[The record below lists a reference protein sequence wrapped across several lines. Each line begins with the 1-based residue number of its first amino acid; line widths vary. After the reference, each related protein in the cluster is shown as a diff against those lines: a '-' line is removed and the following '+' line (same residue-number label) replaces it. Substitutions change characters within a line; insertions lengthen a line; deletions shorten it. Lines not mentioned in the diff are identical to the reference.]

1 MGLVVLLA
9 AASVKRVGEDE
20 RGLVFRTGRLRE
32 RVLRP
37 GTVVL
42 VPFVDRLER
51 VDVSETVV
59 EVPFTGPAKD
69 GRRVRVE
76 AVLTFRVVDPVVAA
90 TAVQNHRTA
99 ICRLALVV
107 LRTEVEQRTFEELA
121 TAREELRRALLREVA
136 ARRGRLERAAG
147 PGRGAECHGRRAV
160 GTRTEPALIGVRP
173 RGPSR
178 TCNSGVPDGKPRN
191 RPTTG
196 RVVTHAR
203 RSADRTPRPHRSL
216 R

>member
-1 MGLVVLLA
+1 MAWLVAMGLVVLLA
-9 AASVKRVGEDE
+9 AAASVKRVGQNE

-59 EVPFTGPAKD
+59 EVPFTGPAMD
-69 GRRVRVE
+69 GRRARVE
-76 AVLTFRVVDPVVAA
+76 AVLTFWVVDPVVAA

-99 ICRLALVV
+99 ICQLALVV
-107 LRTEVEQRTFEELA
+107 MRTEAEQRTFEELT

-136 ARRGRLERAAG
+136 PAAAG
-147 PGRGAECHGRRAV
+147 W
-160 GTRTEPALIGVRP
+160 GVRLD
-173 RGPSR
+173 RVEVRSVTAAEPSA
-178 TCNSGVPDGKPRN
+178 PEPN
-191 RPTTG
+191 RP
-196 RVVTHAR
+196 
-203 RSADRTPRPHRSL
+203 
-216 R
+216 